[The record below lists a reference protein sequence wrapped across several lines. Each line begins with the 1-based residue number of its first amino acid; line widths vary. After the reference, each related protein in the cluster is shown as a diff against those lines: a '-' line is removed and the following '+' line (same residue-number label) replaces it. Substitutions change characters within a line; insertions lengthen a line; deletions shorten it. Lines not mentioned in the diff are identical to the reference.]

1 MVSVGATINIMMA
14 ASMARGNTTIENAA
28 KEPHVVDVANFLN
41 SMGAN
46 IKGAGTDVIRIKG
59 VDTLHGTSYAVV
71 PDMIEAGTYMFAA
84 AATKGDVL
92 IKNVIP
98 KHLEA
103 TTAKLE
109 EIGCDVEEFD
119 DSIRVSASKR
129 LGRTHVKTQPY
140 PGYPTD
146 MQPQIA
152 VTLAL
157 ANGTSIVTESIFE
170 NRFKYADELARMGA
184 CIKVEGN
191 TAIIDGVE
199 NLPEQRFPHRI
210 FAPEQHLLLQ
220 VLQQRVLP
228 WWMILYTF
236 CADTRTST
244 ESSVDSALKLSV

>member
-1 MVSVGATINIMMA
+1 M
-14 ASMARGNTTIENAA
+14 
-28 KEPHVVDVANFLN
+28 
-41 SMGAN
+41 
-46 IKGAGTDVIRIKG
+46 
-59 VDTLHGTSYAVV
+59 
-71 PDMIEAGTYMFAA
+71 
-84 AATKGDVL
+84 
-92 IKNVIP
+92 IP

-157 ANGTSIVTESIFE
+157 ANGTSIVTESILKS
-170 NRFKYADELARMGA
+170 FKYADELARMGA

>member
-1 MVSVGATINIMMA
+1 M
-14 ASMARGNTTIENAA
+14 
-28 KEPHVVDVANFLN
+28 
-41 SMGAN
+41 
-46 IKGAGTDVIRIKG
+46 
-59 VDTLHGTSYAVV
+59 
-71 PDMIEAGTYMFAA
+71 
-84 AATKGDVL
+84 L

-199 NLPEQRFPHRI
+199 IYRSRGF
-210 FAPEQHLLLQ
+210 
-220 VLQQRVLP
+220 
-228 WWMILYTF
+228 
-236 CADTRTST
+236 RTGSSRRSST
-244 ESSVDSALKLSV
+244 CYCRSCSRGCYRGG